1 MTKRKKKKTTARK
14 NNGQNNNVKKV
25 VVKQKPRAY
34 KNMPQG
40 YRATKGA
47 KVTDGTITIHNSK
60 PLFDK
65 NDKSQR
71 ATDRNGKPA
80 HKTAL
85 LIVDEQAYKAAQKP
99 KDIYLRKDEVRL
111 YKNRKHLTK
120 SGNPHPARVI
130 TQHNNAYKF
139 NVITHSPS
147 LFNEPTEVLGENPN
161 KSPKKKKDNR
171 PTRVSVPRWENKNN
185 FSEESLNDWHF
196 TKRDKVT
203 IKKANKK
210 YENKRKKSKK
220 TPQKKK

>member
-71 ATDRNGKPA
+71 ATDRNGRPA

-111 YKNRKHLTK
+111 YNNKKHLSKTGK
-120 SGNPHPARVI
+120 PHPARVI
-130 TQHNNAYKF
+130 TQYKNAYKF
-139 NVITHSPS
+139 NVITHSQAF
-147 LFNEPTEVLGENPN
+147 FNEPTEVLSENPN
-161 KSPKKKKDNR
+161 KSPNKKKDNR
-171 PTRVSVPRWENKNN
+171 PTRVSVPRWENKKS
-185 FSEESLNDWHF
+185 FSKERLNDWRF
-196 TKRDKVT
+196 AKKDKLT

-220 TPQKKK
+220 TPPKKK